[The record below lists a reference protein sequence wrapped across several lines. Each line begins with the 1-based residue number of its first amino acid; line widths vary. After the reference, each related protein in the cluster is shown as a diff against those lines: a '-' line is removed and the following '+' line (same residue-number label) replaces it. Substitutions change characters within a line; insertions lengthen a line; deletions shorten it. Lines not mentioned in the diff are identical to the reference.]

1 MVKAFN
7 SIYISRFE
15 EGAAR
20 PGGRRILFVSGDDGA
35 AKKVVSELIESF
47 GFAVVDL
54 GDLKHGGRLQQTGN
68 PLAGRDF
75 LVAD

>member
-1 MVKAFN
+1 MAQ
-7 SIYISRFE
+7 
-15 EGAAR
+15 
-20 PGGRRILFVSGDDGA
+20 PRR
-35 AKKVVSELIESF
+35 SELIESF

-54 GDLKHGGRLQQTGN
+54 AGLKHGGHLQQAGN